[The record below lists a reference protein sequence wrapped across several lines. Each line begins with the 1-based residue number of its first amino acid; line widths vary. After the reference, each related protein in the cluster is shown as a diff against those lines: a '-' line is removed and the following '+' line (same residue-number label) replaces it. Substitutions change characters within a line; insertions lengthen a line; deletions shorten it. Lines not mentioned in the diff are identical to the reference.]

1 MADGKKIIIKI
12 YCKPFKWNTWRER
25 KLHFFFVCF
34 NNKNNIKLNFYLM
47 HIHKK
52 KNIFFML
59 LHGYEYQIS

>member
-34 NNKNNIKLNFYLM
+34 NNKKYQIEFLSYA
-47 HIHKK
+47 HSQK
-52 KNIFFML
+52 KNIFYVAAWL
-59 LHGYEYQIS
+59 